1 MRQGHIYKTIYS
13 CAKEF
18 SYPIDSAC
26 TTLHV
31 ARSAY
36 YKWLNGTPCERQN
49 ENGRIAKIVEDIH
62 MESPEKGHRCIRDDL
77 ERYHKINVSDKR
89 ILRICRIKGIKSTIK
104 YANTGCTRQ
113 ASIPQHIAENLLNR
127 EFHAHRPNEKWLTDV
142 TEFKWYEGNE
152 IRKVYLS
159 AILDLYDR
167 RIVSF
172 VIGNRNDNPL
182 VFDTF
187 HKAVE
192 SNPGAQPLFHSDRGY
207 QYTNRGF
214 HQKQIRVSDRRQPF
228 EDTLF
233 GRDRCDEKLESKPQ
247 RLRGNPLPVGDLLRG
262 QTGLSILK

>member
-1 MRQGHIYKTIYS
+1 
-13 CAKEF
+13 
-18 SYPIDSAC
+18 
-26 TTLHV
+26 
-31 ARSAY
+31 
-36 YKWLNGTPCERQN
+36 
-49 ENGRIAKIVEDIH
+49 